1 MSKKN
6 NARIAKWRIMLTE
19 GLAQDPALLKS
30 RIRKGIPAA
39 IRAIAWPQIIGLERF
54 VEEHREEYTF
64 ARLVNSPSN
73 ATYEISLDI
82 PRTFPE
88 EEDSKVLRRSLNNV
102 LKALSIVYPRV
113 GYCQGM
119 NFLALRLLQIVEDE
133 EAFWIL
139 NWLFA
144 RDPCLSTPPA
154 TQ

>member
-6 NARIAKWRIMLTE
+6 NARIAKWRIMITE
-19 GLAQDPALLKS
+19 GLAQDPVLLKS

-39 IRAIAWPQIIGLERF
+39 IRAIAWPEIISLERF
-54 VEEHREEYTF
+54 VQEHKKDYTF
-64 ARLVNSPSN
+64 AKLINSPSN

-88 EEDSKVLRRSLNNV
+88 EEDSKVLRKSLNNV
-102 LKALSIVYPRV
+102 LKAISIVYPRV

-119 NFLALRLLQIVEDE
+119 NFLALRLLQIIEDE

-139 NWLFA
+139 NYLFA
-144 RDPCLSTPPA
+144 NDPSLSTSA
-154 TQ
+154 LIQ